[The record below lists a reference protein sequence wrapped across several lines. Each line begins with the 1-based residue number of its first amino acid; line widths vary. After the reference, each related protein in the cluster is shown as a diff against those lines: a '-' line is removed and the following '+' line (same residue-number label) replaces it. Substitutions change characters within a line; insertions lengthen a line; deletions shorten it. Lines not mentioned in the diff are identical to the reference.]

1 MCDSFLISC
10 YFEISVQVK
19 FLLSKQII
27 AEGVRGSSYTGDI
40 AIDDFK
46 VLNGVSCSIIPTSAD
61 PNAPTTSAPVTTVP
75 LTTTPARKYTLV

>member
-1 MCDSFLISC
+1 M
-10 YFEISVQVK
+10 
-19 FLLSKQII
+19 SKQII

-75 LTTTPARKYTLV
+75 PTTTPACKYTLVSLRQLL